1 MNKLKLFAI
10 ALLGMTIWSCGGD
23 EKEEAKDV
31 NVKLE
36 MVVGEES
43 LITGT
48 TYNINGIDLQFT
60 NIAFYLGDMTF
71 KNSDGSSSINE
82 GDSRYQLIK
91 PGVFDYNFSIPYNID
106 GGDVTLDEITFIVGV
121 DETTNNDDQTT
132 FEMRPD
138 GDPLGQQNPTMHWG
152 WMGKYRFISIDADA
166 DLDGNGVF
174 GEDGEKLVYHLGKNN
189 FLGNINLTPNQQ
201 LESGANDFRINVD
214 FEKLFTG
221 VDFNTEKFT
230 KTGVDEIDIANKV
243 FANYSS
249 AFTFE
254 N

>member
-10 ALLGMTIWSCGGD
+10 VLMGITIWSCGKD
-23 EKEEAKDV
+23 EEAKEV
-31 NVKLE
+31 NVKLG
-36 MVVGEES
+36 MVVDGRS
-43 LITGT
+43 LQTGT
-48 TYNINGIDLQFT
+48 IYNINGVDLQFT
-60 NIAFYLGDMTF
+60 NVAFYLGDMTF
-71 KNSDGSSSINE
+71 RNSDGSSFVNE
-82 GDSRYQLIK
+82 GDNRYQLII
-91 PGVFDYNFSIPYNID
+91 PGVFDYNFSIPYDDNS
-106 GGDVTLDEITFIVGV
+106 GDLSLDEVTFIVGV

-174 GEDGEKLVYHLGKNN
+174 GEEGEKLVYHLGKNS
-189 FLGNINLTPNQQ
+189 FLGNIKLSPNQR
-201 LESGANDFRINVD
+201 LVGGANDFRIYVD

-221 VDFNTEKFT
+221 IDFNTEKFT
-230 KTGVDEIDIANKV
+230 KTGVDEIDLANKL

-249 AFTFE
+249 AFSFE
-254 N
+254 K